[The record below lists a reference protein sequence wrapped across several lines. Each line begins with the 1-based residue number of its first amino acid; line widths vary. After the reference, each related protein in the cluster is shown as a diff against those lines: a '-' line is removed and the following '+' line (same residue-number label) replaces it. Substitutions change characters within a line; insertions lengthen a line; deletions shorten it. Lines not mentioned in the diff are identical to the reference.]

1 MPSRKSAEEE
11 RRGQMMNTKVENPI
25 RLRDIFGAQDYM
37 PRRFARR
44 AQFVCTF
51 AGDEVHEKC
60 EHSWDIPSL
69 VEHDVFEDDHRH
81 HITVWAADEN
91 EITVEAIPLRNGVAM
106 THAALTARISEGQDS
121 WYPLRVN
128 ITRNNT
134 IQDTIDGLLL
144 ADELHR
150 IVVEICANI
159 LKDLK
164 EARA

>member
-1 MPSRKSAEEE
+1 
-11 RRGQMMNTKVENPI
+11 MMNTKVENPI

-51 AGDEVHEKC
+51 VGDEVQEKC
-60 EHSWDIPSL
+60 EHSWDIPSHI
-69 VEHDVFEDDHRH
+69 EHDAIENDLRH
-81 HITVWAADEN
+81 HITVWAADED
-91 EITVEAIPLRNGVAM
+91 EIIVEAIPLRNGIAW
-106 THAALTARISEGQDS
+106 THAAITARIGEGQDS
-121 WYPLRVN
+121 WFPLRVN

-134 IQDTIDGLLL
+134 IQDTVEGLFLV
-144 ADELHR
+144 DELHR
-150 IVVEICANI
+150 VVIEICANI

>member
-1 MPSRKSAEEE
+1 ML
-11 RRGQMMNTKVENPI
+11 NTKVENPI

-51 AGDEVHEKC
+51 VGDEVQEKC
-60 EHSWDIPSL
+60 EHSWDIPSGI
-69 VEHDVFEDDHRH
+69 EHDAIENDLRH
-81 HITVWAADEN
+81 HITVWAADED
-91 EITVEAIPLRNGVAM
+91 EIIVEAIPLRNGIAW
-106 THAALTARISEGQDS
+106 THAAITARIGEGQDS
-121 WYPLRVN
+121 WFPLRVN

-134 IQDTIDGLLL
+134 IQDTVEGLFLV
-144 ADELHR
+144 DELHR
-150 IVVEICANI
+150 VVIEICANI

>member
-1 MPSRKSAEEE
+1 
-11 RRGQMMNTKVENPI
+11 MMNTKVENPI

-51 AGDEVHEKC
+51 VGDEVQEKC
-60 EHSWDIPSL
+60 EHSWDIPSQI
-69 VEHDVFEDDHRH
+69 EHDAIENDLRH
-81 HITVWAADEN
+81 HIMVWAADED
-91 EITVEAIPLRNGVAM
+91 EIIVEAIPLRNGIAW
-106 THAALTARISEGQDS
+106 THAAITARIGEGADS
-121 WYPLRVN
+121 WHPLRVN

-134 IQDTIDGLLL
+134 IQDTVEGLFLV
-144 ADELHR
+144 DELHR
-150 IVVEICANI
+150 VVIEICANI